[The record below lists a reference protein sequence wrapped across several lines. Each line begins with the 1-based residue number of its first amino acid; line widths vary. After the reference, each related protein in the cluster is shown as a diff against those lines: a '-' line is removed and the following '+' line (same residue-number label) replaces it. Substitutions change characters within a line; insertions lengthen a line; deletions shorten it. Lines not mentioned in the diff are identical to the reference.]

1 MTDAPTE
8 GVPTTVIP
16 VSGAAPYD
24 VLVGRGLVAELP
36 AVLGPKVKKVL
47 IVHAPPLGAKA
58 EQLRTAAEARFAV
71 QQTTALTTFADRLA
85 NREPIILR
93 STDTVRTYAQTAAG
107 RAACLPADRVRGIDA
122 LDAELFA
129 GDPPSA
135 GRGEEALHGDADAPH
150 GRQRCRQQCQAQRER
165 VHGIGQFQAGAHT
178 HQRASQEQQAESA
191 AGQHRQGMPA
201 AQQQE
206 QR

>member
-1 MTDAPTE
+1 MAQVTVAA
-8 GVPTTVIP
+8 GFALLRRFWWAVPMIGLLAGLLLTRETLADRTATLKAER
-16 VSGAAPYD
+16 AAWS
-24 VLVGRGLVAELP
+24 AE
-36 AVLGPKVKKVL
+36 
-47 IVHAPPLGAKA
+47 IAKA
-58 EQLRTAAEARFAV
+58 EQLRAAAETRFAD

-135 GRGEEALHGDADAPH
+135 GRGEEALHGN
-150 GRQRCRQQCQAQRER
+150 
-165 VHGIGQFQAGAHT
+165 AGAP
-178 HQRASQEQQAESA
+178 A
-191 AGQHRQGMPA
+191 AGR
-201 AQQQE
+201 
-206 QR
+206 

>member
-1 MTDAPTE
+1 MTWA
-8 GVPTTVIP
+8 GGFALLRRFWWAVPMIGLLAWLLITREALADCTATLKAER
-16 VSGAAPYD
+16 AAWS
-24 VLVGRGLVAELP
+24 AE
-36 AVLGPKVKKVL
+36 
-47 IVHAPPLGAKA
+47 IAKA
-58 EQLRTAAEARFAV
+58 EQLRTAAETRFAV

-135 GRGEEALHGDADAPH
+135 GRGEEALHGDADAP
-150 GRQRCRQQCQAQRER
+150 
-165 VHGIGQFQAGAHT
+165 
-178 HQRASQEQQAESA
+178 A
-191 AGQHRQGMPA
+191 AGR
-201 AQQQE
+201 
-206 QR
+206 